1 MKSELYFIHGAGD
14 SAAEIRNLDWTQTPL
29 GPPEQWSVQ
38 LKTAVQMMLA
48 SRFPKSL
55 VWGPE
60 LTTLFNDAFRVIL
73 GNKPDCMG
81 KPFNKVWPEA
91 WSDIGPIVDKAYA
104 GEATFV
110 EDFPLVINRSG
121 FVEQCYFTFCYSP
134 ILEGD
139 GRVGGMINTV
149 MEVTGKV
156 EAEKSAAIL
165 NAELAHRIKNT
176 FSVVQAI
183 ATQTFKTAV
192 ANDDLRNFAN
202 RLHALASAHDVLR
215 MGRNSSGMIEQ
226 IIHGILSPLGVR
238 ERVATTGQPIRIGPK
253 GALSTSLLMHE
264 LTTNAMKYGA
274 LSNAAG
280 KVSINWFVDY
290 RGDDKTLV
298 VTWQEAGGPPVS
310 APNKEGFGSKLIEL
324 GLLGSGNVVT
334 VYDPAGFR
342 AEMTAPLDQIQDDGR
357 LYSSG

>member
-1 MKSELYFIHGAGD
+1 LKSELYFIQGAGD
-14 SAAEIRNLDWTQTPL
+14 SAAEIRSVDWTRTPL
-29 GPPEQWSVQ
+29 GSPEQWSAQ

-60 LTTLFNDAFRVIL
+60 LTTLYNDAFRVIL
-73 GNKPDCMG
+73 GNKSDCMG
-81 KPFNKVWPEA
+81 KPFSQVWPEA
-91 WSDIGPIVDKAYA
+91 WTDIGPIVDKAYG

-110 EDFPLVINRSG
+110 EDFPLVINRFG

-134 ILEGD
+134 ILESD

-183 ATQTFKTAV
+183 ATQTFRTAV
-192 ANDDLRNFAN
+192 DSEDLRIFAN

-215 MGRNSSGMIEQ
+215 MGRNSSGTMEQ
-226 IIHGILSPLGVR
+226 IIDGILTPLGVR
-238 ERVATTGQPIRIGPK
+238 ERVLTNGQPIRIGPK

-264 LTTNAMKYGA
+264 LTTNAIKYGA
-274 LSNAAG
+274 LSNAG
-280 KVSINWFVDY
+280 GQISINWFVEY
-290 RGDDKTLV
+290 RGEERTLV
-298 VTWQEAGGPPVS
+298 MTWQEAGGPPVA
-310 APNKEGFGSKLIEL
+310 APGKEGFGSKLIEM
-324 GLLGSGNVVT
+324 GLLGTGNVAT
-334 VYDPAGFR
+334 IYDPAGFR
-342 AEMTAPLDQIQDDGR
+342 AEMSAPLDQIQDDGR